1 MCLCLLDS
9 SCTARDSSGA
19 LTECWCALQEAPADA
34 PAAAPVAAPFGA
46 PAEPSAETGGD
57 GDGDDNELAKEEEAR
72 VRGPRRQPVR
82 LASLL
87 KVTLPSASAG
97 GVQAARAA

>member
-1 MCLCLLDS
+1 MHGQRLVTS
-9 SCTARDSSGA
+9 
-19 LTECWCALQEAPADA
+19 LTECSCALQDAPADA
-34 PAAAPVAAPFGA
+34 PAATPVAAPFGA

-57 GDGDDNELAKEEEAR
+57 GDGDDNELAKEEEAQ
-72 VRGPRRQPVR
+72 VRGPRRQPVSKG

-87 KVTLPSASAG
+87 EVTLPSASAG